1 MPTPPGL
8 RSPGLDAMSSASRPP
23 LPTPSILPVLMAVP
37 YSPPARMSPTRWSR
51 SSKSLWF
58 ESRSTCRK
66 SEVPRLT
73 ENPRFLIYH
82 HCFRFLVPRTFLM
95 SDQRQLFG
103 TDGIRGIAGEFPLTK
118 QSTYLI
124 GRALGHDL
132 LRNTPR
138 PQAVIG
144 QDTRESSCWIADRV
158 SEGLAAV
165 GVDVHSAGVITTP
178 GVAYLARS
186 RKMAAGVVI
195 SASHNPWTDNGIKVF
210 SGDGF
215 KLTDARELA
224 IEKEIFAQLENP
236 ASADDTALK
245 VPRPSLPGEAELR
258 HAYIKS
264 LAASVSSDLSKLR
277 VLVDCANGAA
287 TAEAPELFRTLG
299 IQATFTC
306 TSPNGKN
313 INDGCGALHPE
324 ILAKAVAES
333 NGKFDLGVTFDGD
346 ADRALFCDA
355 AGRVINGDAV
365 LLAAARDMRAQ
376 GKLKADTVVSTT
388 MSNMGLEIALK
399 TSGVRM
405 LRANVGDKY
414 VLEEMLKTGA
424 TLGGEQ
430 SGHIIFR
437 DEDSTTGDGLLTAL
451 RLMDIIVR
459 AGRPLAELVADLKV
473 FPQKIQNVR
482 VREKVPFK
490 QVPAIQSAIEA
501 AERELDGNGRVVVRY
516 SGTEALARVMVEAD
530 SKEKMESVTAAI
542 AEEIQ
547 KA

>member
-1 MPTPPGL
+1 MTQ
-8 RSPGLDAMSSASRPP
+8 A
-23 LPTPSILPVLMAVP
+23 
-37 YSPPARMSPTRWSR
+37 
-51 SSKSLWF
+51 
-58 ESRSTCRK
+58 
-66 SEVPRLT
+66 
-73 ENPRFLIYH
+73 H
-82 HCFRFLVPRTFLM
+82 
-95 SDQRQLFG
+95 RQLFG
-103 TDGIRGIAGEFPLTK
+103 TDGIRGVAGEFPLTK

-132 LRNTPR
+132 IQSNSRAK
-138 PQAVIG
+138 AVIG
-144 QDTRESSCWIADRV
+144 QDTRESSRWIADRV

-165 GVDVHSAGVITTP
+165 GVEVHSAGVITTP

-186 RKMAAGVVI
+186 RGFSAGVVI

-215 KLTDARELA
+215 KLTDARELT
-224 IEKEIFAQLENP
+224 IEKEIFALLENP
-236 ASADDTALK
+236 AAADETALK
-245 VPRPSLPGEAELR
+245 LPKPSLPGEVELR
-258 HAYIKS
+258 HSYVHS

-299 IQATFTC
+299 IQAKFLYI
-306 TSPNGKN
+306 SPDGKN
-313 INDGCGALHPE
+313 INEGCGALHPE
-324 ILAKAVAES
+324 TLGKIVAAS
-333 NGKFDLGVTFDGD
+333 AGQFDLGVTFDGD

-355 AGRVINGDAV
+355 SGRVVNGDAV
-365 LLAAARDMRAQ
+365 LLAAARDLHAQ
-376 GKLKADTVVSTT
+376 GKLKNDTVVATT

-399 TSGVRM
+399 RSGIRT

-430 SGHIIFR
+430 SGHVIFR
-437 DEDSTTGDGLLTAL
+437 DGDSTTGDGLLTAL

-459 AGRPLAELVADLKV
+459 SGKSLADLVADLKV

-482 VREKVPFK
+482 VREKIPFA
-490 QVPAIQSAIEA
+490 QVPAVQSAIEA

-516 SGTEALARVMVEAD
+516 SGTESLARVMVEAE
-530 SKEKMESVTAAI
+530 SEEKMRTVTARI
-542 AEEIQ
+542 AAEIQ
-547 KA
+547 QALGA